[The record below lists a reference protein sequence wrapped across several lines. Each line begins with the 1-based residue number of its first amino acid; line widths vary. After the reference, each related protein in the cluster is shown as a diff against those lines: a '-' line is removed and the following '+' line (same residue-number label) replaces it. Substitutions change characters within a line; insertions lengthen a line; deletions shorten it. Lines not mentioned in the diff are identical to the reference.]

1 MSRSRS
7 SSVFTPPM
15 SESEFQSLPQ
25 ELRMVIMR
33 GIAALN
39 KSIKLLLQSKGE
51 TSFDVNFNNVI
62 LEYIQYYESLIQGMN
77 EKHLQLL
84 FEKTYVST
92 NSSDIISDTRQTPTQ
107 TSIEQTLY
115 YVVEVIADITKL
127 VVKDQRH
134 MSNIIEQYMHLG
146 AYSAIL
152 NYIINSGETNI
163 EPSILKKILRNSQ
176 ESALRIESYLNSI
189 EIKSET

>member
-1 MSRSRS
+1 MSRS
-7 SSVFTPPM
+7 VIFTPPM
-15 SESEFQSLPQ
+15 SKSEFRSLPQ

-39 KSIKLLLQSKGE
+39 KSIELLLQSKGE

-77 EKHLQLL
+77 EKDLQLL
-84 FEKTYVST
+84 FEKTYTS
-92 NSSDIISDTRQTPTQ
+92 NSNDTSGAEQTQIQTQ
-107 TSIEQTLY
+107 TKSSLEQTLDY
-115 YVVEVIADITKL
+115 IVEVIADITKL

-176 ESALRIESYLNSI
+176 ERRL
-189 EIKSET
+189 

>member
-1 MSRSRS
+1 MSAGL
-7 SSVFTPPM
+7 TPPM

-33 GIAALN
+33 DIAALN
-39 KSIKLLLQSKGE
+39 KSIELLLHSKGE
-51 TSFDVNFNNVI
+51 AEFERNFNIVA

-84 FEKTYVST
+84 FEKTYAST
-92 NSSDIISDTRQTPTQ
+92 NSSDIISGDQETQ
-107 TSIEQTLY
+107 TKSSLEQTLDY
-115 YVVEVIADITKL
+115 IVEVIADITKL

-134 MSNIIEQYMHLG
+134 MSNIIEQYMYLG

-152 NYIINSGETNI
+152 NYIINSGSGETNI
-163 EPSILKKILRNSQ
+163 EASILKKILRNSQ

>member
-1 MSRSRS
+1 MKAGL
-7 SSVFTPPM
+7 VTPPI
-15 SESEFQSLPQ
+15 SKSEFQSLPQ
-25 ELRMVIMR
+25 ELRMILINR
-33 GIAALN
+33 IAPLN
-39 KSIKLLLQSKGE
+39 KSIELLLHSEEAEFERNLAK
-51 TSFDVNFNNVI
+51 VV

-77 EKHLQLL
+77 EKDLQLL
-84 FEKTYVST
+84 FEKTYAST

-152 NYIINSGETNI
+152 NYIINSGQKETNI

-176 ESALRIESYLNSI
+176 EAASILESYI
-189 EIKSET
+189 DIQK